1 MTAVLHPSPLAQ
13 ICDACPLPSDLAETP
28 FRRRCSVSARLI
40 CVHVNA
46 CTKSESRKEQVENG
60 RGVRVKAIKI
70 SRVGVVLR
78 KMASMEKQKPA
89 HQAQPFRVCAGFHVP
104 HARDAC
110 ARQSPALS
118 LACVTCSCRLTR
130 PVRRATGLDSI
141 RF

>member
-1 MTAVLHPSPLAQ
+1 M
-13 ICDACPLPSDLAETP
+13 
-28 FRRRCSVSARLI
+28 
-40 CVHVNA
+40 HVNA

-70 SRVGVVLR
+70 SSVGVVLR